1 MPQFAVV
8 TRSFRVVSELDPER
22 KSAVQINL
30 GGSPDRG
37 PRNCLFESPK
47 VYLVYAQ
54 SSEQAMRRVKRF
66 AEKKALQLIIHRAI
80 EVSGTLVLWP
90 SLP

>member
-1 MPQFAVV
+1 VPQFAVV
-8 TRSFRVVSELDPER
+8 TRSFRIVSDLDPER

-30 GGSPDRG
+30 GSPDRG

-47 VYLVYAQ
+47 VYLVHAQ

-66 AEKKALQLIIHRAI
+66 AEKKAMQLIIHRAI
-80 EVSGTLVLWP
+80 EVSGTLVFWP